1 MSIKINI
8 DSLND
13 DMREKIYKEL
23 KIELE
28 NSKYNQFAPK
38 KEIYPFNI
46 VKSQSSGN
54 CLTNTNSV
62 LTVTPCDSII
72 NQQWTGS
79 TDPILCSYE
88 QV

>member
-38 KEIYPFNI
+38 
-46 VKSQSSGN
+46 
-54 CLTNTNSV
+54 
-62 LTVTPCDSII
+62 
-72 NQQWTGS
+72 
-79 TDPILCSYE
+79 
-88 QV
+88 